1 MNTIRLLDHSGV
13 TLLSYHRLYC
23 SKQYI
28 HQLCPTS
35 WPATGKYY
43 QKGLDQMDIVITE
56 VSLKIQTV
64 ICLINDLLLN
74 NYQDSQIRNA
84 LSMLMI
90 DLLLYL

>member
-1 MNTIRLLDHSGV
+1 
-13 TLLSYHRLYC
+13 
-23 SKQYI
+23 
-28 HQLCPTS
+28 
-35 WPATGKYY
+35 
-43 QKGLDQMDIVITE
+43 MDIVITE